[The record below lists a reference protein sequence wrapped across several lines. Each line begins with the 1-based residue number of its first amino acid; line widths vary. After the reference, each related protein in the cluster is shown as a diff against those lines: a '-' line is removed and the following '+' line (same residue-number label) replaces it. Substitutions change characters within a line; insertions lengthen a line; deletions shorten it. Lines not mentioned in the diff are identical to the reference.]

1 MELEKLFSILRQ
13 HGLLDNIAI
22 IEKLSVRQKQRPDVA
37 LVELGAV
44 EELAMTK
51 VMAEYLDI
59 PLADAS
65 KFPNAPLHAGGANFS
80 FLRQARILPI
90 IEDDTSLTIA
100 MSDPLD
106 QSNLKAI
113 QLLINKNINIQM
125 ASKNDLDRAFDRLY
139 PANSDK
145 VSPIGIGQQSVPL
158 KEENGPAVQVFD
170 ELLDTAINNKASD
183 LHIESTSEGLASR
196 YRIDGQLIELG
207 NPPQAYLSEMLI
219 NRIKILANLNIA
231 ESRLPQDGRATIFV
245 SGRTIDV
252 RVSCIPTIN
261 GESIVLRLLDPENS
275 PKNLDFL
282 GLTPSDLCA
291 LRALLQNPSGM
302 ILTTGPTGSGKT
314 TTLYAILNEL
324 NQTAKKIITLE
335 DPVEYRLPGIN
346 QIQINSAIGLQFSNL
361 LRSVLRQDPDIIMIG
376 EIRDAE
382 TARLAIQSALT
393 GHLVLSSLH
402 TSTAVGAISR
412 LIDMGIE
419 PFLIAASVRGVI
431 GQRVVRKVCENCK
444 QIELATAAEEKE
456 LTLQSGT
463 YVARPNGCGNC
474 YQTGY
479 KGRFALMEILNIND
493 AIRECLLQQGNLEN
507 LHLLPDSNSLAHNS
521 GVGYVLSHQTSID
534 EFVGTKETRR

>member
-1 MELEKLFSILRQ
+1 MESEKLFSILQQ
-13 HGLLDNIAI
+13 HALLDNVEKIK
-22 IEKLSVRQKQRPDVA
+22 KLSVRQKQRPDIA
-37 LVELGAV
+37 LVELGEV
-44 EELAMTK
+44 EESAMTE
-51 VMAEYLDI
+51 VMAEYLGI
-59 PLADAS
+59 PLADTS
-65 KFPNAPLHAGGANFS
+65 MFPKDPLYAGGANFS

-90 IEDDTSLTIA
+90 IEDDKSLTVA
-100 MSDPLD
+100 MADPQD

-113 QLLINKNINIQM
+113 QLLINKTINVQI

-145 VSPIGIGQQSVPL
+145 ISPIEIEQQSSPTN
-158 KEENGPAVQVFD
+158 EETGPAVKVFD

-183 LHIESTSEGLASR
+183 LHIESTPEGLRSR

-207 NPPQAYLSEMLI
+207 NPPQPYLSDMLI
-219 NRIKILANLNIA
+219 SRIKILANLNIA
-231 ESRLPQDGRATIFV
+231 ENRLPQDGRATIFV
-245 SGRTIDV
+245 SGRTIDI
-252 RVSCIPTIN
+252 RVSIIPTIN
-261 GESIVLRLLDPENS
+261 GESVVLRLLDPENS
-275 PKNLDFL
+275 PKNLDVL
-282 GLTPSDLCA
+282 GLNSSD
-291 LRALLQNPSGM
+291 LRALKNLLQNSSGM

-346 QIQINSAIGLQFSNL
+346 QIPINSAIGLQFSNL
-361 LRSVLRQDPDIIMIG
+361 LRSVLRQDPDIIMVG

-402 TSTAVGAISR
+402 TNTATGAISR

-431 GQRVVRKVCENCK
+431 GQRLVRRLCDNCK
-444 QIELATAAEEKE
+444 QIELATPSEEKAIA
-456 LTLQSGT
+456 LKSGT
-463 YVARPNGCGNC
+463 YIARPCGCSNC

-507 LHLLPDSNSLAHNS
+507 VYPLPDSNSLEYNN
-521 GVGYVLSHQTSID
+521 GVSYVLSHQTSIE
-534 EFVGTKETRR
+534 EFIGTE